1 MSAEEKD
8 QTGTKD
14 TPELS
19 EEGKEKVR
27 RMQAAYDDD
36 RPTAVLPGTDNTI
49 TGVAVSEWLDDDG
62 NPTWEIKRP
71 AELGGLRFYNFEEG
85 RKYRLPRPLADH
97 LDEHGYVF
105 HRAPPVLK
113 FKRAPG
119 SCHQHRAP
127 AYALA

>member
-19 EEGKEKVR
+19 EEGKEEVR
-27 RMQAAYDDD
+27 RIQAAYDDD

-62 NPTWEIKRP
+62 NPKFGKEKQQ
-71 AELGGLRFYNFEEG
+71 ED
-85 RKYRLPRPLADH
+85 AD
-97 LDEHGYVF
+97 
-105 HRAPPVLK
+105 
-113 FKRAPG
+113 
-119 SCHQHRAP
+119 
-127 AYALA
+127 